1 MRVTGTTDVGRTR
14 SENQDAIRYESLADG
29 MIVVVADGMGGH
41 AGGATA
47 SKLAIS
53 EFVTQVKEMEQPE
66 QIGQVL
72 LNAVNEAH
80 DRVSERAAADP
91 SLANMGTT
99 LVGAYIFWQDDDDV
113 SPLATIVNVGDS
125 RAYHIDDGI
134 EQVTVDHSLVQELVK
149 AGEIAPEDADDH
161 PQSNIL
167 SQALGSTEKLEAD
180 IATLELTGTLLL
192 CTDGLTDE
200 LEDGEIA
207 AIVESHDVESAVEQ
221 LANDAN
227 EAGGSDNISVVLARK

>member
-1 MRVTGTTDVGRTR
+1 MRVTGTTDVGRIR

-29 MIVVVADGMGGH
+29 MIIAVADGMGGH

-53 EFVTQVKEMEQPE
+53 EFTTRVEEMEQPE

-72 LNAVNEAH
+72 LDAVNEAH

-91 SLANMGTT
+91 SLADMGTT
-99 LVGAYIFWQDDDDV
+99 LVGAYIFRQDDDV
-113 SPLATIVNVGDS
+113 PPLATIVNVGDS

-134 EQVTVDHSLVQELVK
+134 EQVTVDHSLVQKLVK
-149 AGEIAPEDADDH
+149 AGEISPEDADDH

-167 SQALGSTEKLEAD
+167 SQALGSTEEIEAD
-180 IATLELTGTLLL
+180 IETLELTGTLLL
-192 CTDGLTDE
+192 CSDGVTDE

-207 AIVESHDVESAVEQ
+207 AIVESHDVESAVGQ
-221 LANDAN
+221 LVNDAN